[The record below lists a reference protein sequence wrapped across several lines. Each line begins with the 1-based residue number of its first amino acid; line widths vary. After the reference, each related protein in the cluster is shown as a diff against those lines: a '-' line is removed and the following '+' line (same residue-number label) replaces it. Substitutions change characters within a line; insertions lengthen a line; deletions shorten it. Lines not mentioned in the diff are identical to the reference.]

1 MIPLWVK
8 LGYSAFVAVLV
19 PIYLT
24 TYGPTNFVY
33 FCDVALLLTWS
44 RCGRRARSSRECPRS
59 ASCCRSSFW
68 VADFVAGFFG
78 VSPIGL
84 AEYMFRETI
93 PLGARALSLF
103 HGWLPFL
110 LLWLVWRLGY
120 DRRSFAAWTALGWLL
135 LLVSYFAQPGP
146 PAPADD
152 PNLPV
157 NVNYVYGLSE
167 SAPQHWLPPLAY
179 LGAMMVLLPLAAW
192 WPTHLFLARFAPSSA
207 LRRAR

>member
-1 MIPLWVK
+1 MIPLWEK
-8 LGYSAFVAVLV
+8 LGYSAFTAVLV

-33 FCDVALLLTWS
+33 FCDVALLFTLAAVWTES
-44 RCGRRARSSRECPRS
+44 PLLAGMPAVGIVLPQL
-59 ASCCRSSFW
+59 FW

-120 DRRSFAAWTALGWLL
+120 DRRAFLAWTALAWVL
-135 LLVSYFAQPGP
+135 LLVSYFVLPGP

-167 SAPQHWLPPLAY
+167 TTRQTFLPPLVY

-192 WPTHLFLARFAPSSA
+192 WPTHLFLARFAPDSA
-207 LRRAR
+207 LRGAR